1 MCPDAGGGRRLIAEL
16 LSCLVVRDALQATA
30 VEAGL
35 ELVLKQ
41 LPDLVIDI
49 PKVRSLVCAV
59 SARALICWLRH
70 LVLHARSMCARGGQA
85 RAVVPLT
92 VLTPH
97 A

>member
-1 MCPDAGGGRRLIAEL
+1 M
-16 LSCLVVRDALQATA
+16 VRDALQATA

-49 PKVRSLVCAV
+49 PKVRAPV
-59 SARALICWLRH
+59 STRALKCSLRR
-70 LVLHARSMCARGGQA
+70 LFLHARCMWARGGHA
-85 RAVVPLT
+85 RGVVPLT
-92 VLTPH
+92 VLHPH